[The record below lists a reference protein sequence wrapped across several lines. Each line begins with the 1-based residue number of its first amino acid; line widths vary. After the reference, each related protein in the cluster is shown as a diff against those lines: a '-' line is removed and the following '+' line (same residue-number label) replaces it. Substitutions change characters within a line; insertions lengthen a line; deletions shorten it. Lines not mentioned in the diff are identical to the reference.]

1 MALDPIDVIRRFEP
15 ILYFHRDERFFPSD
29 AKRYM
34 EHCGLWDVIG
44 VPRDS
49 KTRWGGTSAATFPHR
64 PRIPRGK
71 LIVGKDEPPVVPDS
85 PDSPGNGT
93 FIGDPQQAAVILLDN
108 ADAERFL
115 DPAGWMAGS
124 DPAGY
129 IGDAVNAATETRHAD
144 IDFLAVAYSAAD
156 AALTASRFWYHAEVF
171 SAARLNR
178 LIRDRGKTNQDR
190 LAALKDPALV
200 CYYLFFPG
208 HDQPLEGC
216 DSMAGRLWASCV
228 GAWACVAV
236 LLEGDGNQN
245 NYDASLIGLT
255 AGNAGLLDFLGE
267 QRRLGMQV
275 FDWDLVTK
283 VTRPRPNAAF
293 GEHPR
298 IFVARGTHGLC
309 RDQNA
314 RPLPEFS
321 PTDVSSSSCG
331 EYERLAAA
339 FAAEAAE
346 RADREEDDRIMVGKF
361 IAAATAGA
369 VGGSFMGPL
378 GALGG
383 AIAGGLYAGT
393 VANLLEG
400 SVVMARLAGLQPPA
414 PVAGTQFDRPPGPGE
429 IGTVIHPHGVDPPD
443 APVNGRQ
450 QWPRLNAQNPDD
462 ERKLDTVIDGR
473 SYSLWV
479 ANSGDP
485 DSRPVWLPSEDPNT
499 PSFRGRWG
507 NRVENDP
514 FNRRVGM
521 RFPEFWFIFINAL
534 GK

>member
-34 EHCGLWDVIG
+34 ERCALWDVIG
-44 VPRDS
+44 TPRDS
-49 KTRWGGTSAATFPHR
+49 KARWGGTSSRTFPHF
-64 PRIPRGK
+64 PRISRGK
-71 LIVGKDEPPVVPDS
+71 LVVAKDEPPVVPESAD
-85 PDSPGNGT
+85 GIKGT

-108 ADAERFL
+108 EDAERFL
-115 DPAGWMAGS
+115 DPAGWMAGT

-129 IGDAVNAATETRHAD
+129 IGNAVNAATETRYAHT
-144 IDFLAVAYSAAD
+144 DFLAVAYGSGD
-156 AALTASRFWYHAEVF
+156 PALRASRFWYHAEVF
-171 SAARLNR
+171 SAPRLNT

-190 LAALKDPALV
+190 LATLKDPALV

-208 HDQPLEGC
+208 HDQPLAGC
-216 DSMAGRLWASCV
+216 DSIVGRRWASCA

-245 NYDASLIGLT
+245 NYDASMIGLT
-255 AGNAGLLDFLGE
+255 AGNAGVLDFLGQE
-267 QRRLGMQV
+267 RRLGMQV

-298 IFVARGTHGLC
+298 IFAARGTHGLY
-309 RDQNA
+309 RDQIT

-321 PTDVSSSSCG
+321 PSDASSSSCG
-331 EYERLAAA
+331 EYETLAAA
-339 FAAEAAE
+339 LAASAAEQ
-346 RADREEDDRIMVGKF
+346 ADREEDERIMLGKF
-361 IAAATAGA
+361 ITAAAAGA

-378 GALGG
+378 GALAGAIGGG
-383 AIAGGLYAGT
+383 AVGGFY
-393 VANLLEG
+393 ANLSEFG
-400 SVVMARLAGLQPPA
+400 KAGLANVQGPPPA
-414 PVAGTQFDRPPGPGE
+414 PGPQLDHPPGPGE

-443 APVNGRQ
+443 APESGRQ
-450 QWPRLNAQNPDD
+450 EWPRLNPQNPDD
-462 ERKLDTVIDGR
+462 ERKLDTTIDGR
-473 SYSLWV
+473 AYSLWV
-479 ANSGDP
+479 ANAAQP
-485 DSRPVWLPSEDPNT
+485 DSRPVWLPSEDPTT

-507 NRVENDP
+507 NRVENDT

-521 RFPEFWFIFINAL
+521 RFPEFWFMFINAL